1 MLRIAK
7 PSRPGKVCVMIAACI
22 VGLSSSALG
31 ANDAGGRLAFTRG
44 GWAGARYVAMGKAA
58 EVVANDVYAI
68 YWNPAGLCELK
79 TQERLSPD
87 ELREK
92 VQKGDIKD
100 ITEQDLIR
108 FSDEG
113 SSRFFIQ
120 LGASAA
126 MLDVSREA
134 GFAGAAFKFFR
145 GVAGVGAYMIQSRG
159 IEARDEVGNLRSDVD
174 YMATAGYLS
183 YGWNTSVASLGFS
196 IKGVQERIADSAYYG
211 GGIDFGTNIDVL
223 PFLRVGFVIQDIG
236 TSVYR
241 RRHGG
246 NFFEKLDFGNPTL
259 RLGVALVNV
268 KDFTLAVSGVKK
280 LEQDEYEINVGV
292 QYDLTSFASIYL
304 GLNDTKFSTGLS
316 LELWKVSVSYA
327 FAFDKINMG
336 YNHLLSMSVVL

>member
-1 MLRIAK
+1 MLAIGIYGFY
-7 PSRPGKVCVMIAACI
+7 SSVYAAQ
-22 VGLSSSALG
+22 
-31 ANDAGGRLAFTRG
+31 DAGGRLAFTRG
-44 GWAGARYVAMGKAA
+44 GWVGARYVAMGKAA
-58 EVVANDVYAI
+58 EVVADDVYAI

-79 TQERLSPD
+79 TKERLSPD
-87 ELREK
+87 ELRER
-92 VQKGDIKD
+92 VQKGDVKD
-100 ITEQDLIR
+100 ITEQDLVR

-113 SSRFFIQ
+113 SSRFFMQ
-120 LGASAA
+120 LGASAS

-145 GVAGVGAYMIQSRG
+145 GVAGVGAYSIQSRG
-159 IEARDEVGNLRSDVD
+159 IEARDEAGNPRSDVD

-241 RRHGG
+241 KHHRG
-246 NFFEKLDFGNPTL
+246 NFLEKLDFGNPTL

-292 QYDLTSFASIYL
+292 QYDLTGFASIYL
-304 GLNDTKFSTGLS
+304 GLNDTRFSTGLS
-316 LELWKVSVSYA
+316 LELWDIAIGYA
-327 FAFDKINMG
+327 FAFDRINMG
-336 YNHLLSMSVVL
+336 YNHLLSMSIVL